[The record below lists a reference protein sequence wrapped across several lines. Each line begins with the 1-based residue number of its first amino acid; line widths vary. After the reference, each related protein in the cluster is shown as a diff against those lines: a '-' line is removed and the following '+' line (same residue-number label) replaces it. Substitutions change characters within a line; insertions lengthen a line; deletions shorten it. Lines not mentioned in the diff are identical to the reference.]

1 MGEIL
6 RLTREQAAAV
16 YECVKRHC
24 ANCVDGNCLLLDD
37 GDFIPCP
44 QLITRSLLCRYFIN
58 AVLPG
63 DRQLYGDIFGS
74 PYARPCRECGKIFHP
89 KSDKAK
95 YCDKCRPIVYRRNAR
110 ERKRRGRSNMSRF

>member
-1 MGEIL
+1 MAEIL
-6 RLTREQAAAV
+6 RLTHEQAAAV
-16 YECVKRHC
+16 YECVLKNC
-24 ANCVDGNCLLLDD
+24 ANCVDGNCLLLDN

-95 YCDKCRPIVYRRNAR
+95 YCDKCRAIVRRRQTRNR
-110 ERKRRGRSNMSRF
+110 MRLKRGIM